1 MKKMVTSRNS
11 RYISLLVGLFLVA
24 MMESSLIRPEILVA
38 FVVWKIILSGNNESL
53 IESNTEINEEIE

>member
-1 MKKMVTSRNS
+1 M
-11 RYISLLVGLFLVA
+11 VA

-38 FVVWKIILSGNNESL
+38 LVVWKIILSGNNESL